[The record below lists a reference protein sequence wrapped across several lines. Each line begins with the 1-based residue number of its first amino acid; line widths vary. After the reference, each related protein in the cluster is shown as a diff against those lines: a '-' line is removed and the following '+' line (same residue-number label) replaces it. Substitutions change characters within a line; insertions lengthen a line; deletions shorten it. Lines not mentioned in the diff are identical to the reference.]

1 MNGSVGP
8 IDVERPLEV
17 IGGPKEEEDVIT
29 NASSYEGGVI
39 SNS

>member
-1 MNGSVGP
+1 MNGSLGP
-8 IDVERPLEV
+8 IDVERPLDV
-17 IGGPKEEEDVIT
+17 IGGPKEEDVIT